1 MSCADERSGGEYGIR
16 KRRKLKANRTQSVV
30 AFKFG
35 DSRIKKQYMSRL
47 DHFKPSEEE
56 IIKTSKTNRLYS
68 HEFEAGR
75 FFQVVHE
82 DENGA
87 TIRFAPR
94 TLLKIIYIKDQDD
107 IEGFEIIKLI
117 NETEKERVK
126 LSKFNFAQLKEFLR
140 FISEIDLKGIT
151 SRRLKI
157 LDDQELDYDSI
168 RSVKTLLYKEGGAE
182 LVETLI
188 NEGIISS
195 KDIVNTAFRK
205 RGLSIFKRMME
216 EKDYWKTYAD
226 ENHISKHSEEK
237 VWQYFFEKN
246 QWIFGYGLDYRFQ
259 EILQREVHLS
269 DAELDG
275 SNTAIG
281 DYLLGDKFF
290 TTFIELKKPSTP
302 LFGNEKNRSNSWRLS
317 NDLIDSVSQIL
328 EHKALGLIRLDNPQY
343 INGEPLKQ
351 KAFDSKVILIL
362 GDWKEIENSI
372 NTLEKDIKKKTF
384 ELFRRD
390 SRNVEILT
398 FDELFERACYI
409 AEGKK

>member
-1 MSCADERSGGEYGIR
+1 MGL
-16 KRRKLKANRTQSVV
+16 KLHKA
-30 AFKFG
+30 
-35 DSRIKKQYMSRL
+35 M
-47 DHFKPSEEE
+47 SEEE
-56 IIKTSKTNRLYS
+56 IISNYKANRLYW

-87 TIRFAPR
+87 VLKFAPR
-94 TLLKIIYIKDQDD
+94 TMLKVVYIKDQDD
-107 IEGFEIIKLI
+107 IEGFEIIKVVH
-117 NETEKERVK
+117 NKETERIK
-126 LSKFNFAQLKEFLR
+126 LSKFNFAQLKAFLS

-151 SRRLKI
+151 EKRLKI
-157 LDDQELDYDSI
+157 LDDQELDSDSI
-168 RSVKTLLYKEGGAE
+168 RSVKTLLSKKGGAE

-205 RGLSIFKRMME
+205 RGLQIFSDLKNNSE
-216 EKDYWKTYAD
+216 YWKIYA
-226 ENHISKHSEEK
+226 EANGLKTHSEEK

-246 QWIFGYGLDYRFQ
+246 QWIFGYGLDYRYQ

-275 SNTAIG
+275 SNTVIG

-317 NDLIDSVSQIL
+317 IDLIDSVSQIY
-328 EHKALGLIRLDNPQY
+328 EHKASGLIRLDKSQY
-343 INGEPLKQ
+343 VNGEPLKQ
-351 KAFDSKVILIL
+351 KAFDSKVILII
-362 GDWKEIENSI
+362 GDWKELEKSA
-372 NTLEKDIKKKTF
+372 NTLEKEIKKKTL

-398 FDELFERACYI
+398 FDELYERAKFI
-409 AEGKK
+409 LEGDKSKFASPTEDDLPF